1 MVKTIGV
8 LILCT
13 LLLAIAM
20 SAAGTVSPKNSLCVM
35 ESVTDPFTSERGGG
49 PDGFGYTWNDHPY
62 NWFDIRGLPHT
73 IEVEG
78 LRDDNVIGFFDISGM
93 SPAFKYFWYEV
104 DEFCVGSNGYISFSD
119 KYLMAHPFQRPPS
132 TRRPDD
138 VLFAFVEDLTF
149 VYDQGDTG
157 HVYYNWE
164 DFGDT
169 CIVQFQDVPFWGNV
183 PGGCEGRNTFEIILV
198 AQPDTQGLIIYQ
210 WEHLEGDGS
219 GTRYIGWEDVHGE
232 IGYEVP
238 LETAA
243 EGEAIIIENTDPENP
258 VITDLAVLK
267 AITED
272 GKGFFIYQGGTVEIW
287 ATVKNI
293 GNQDVSDASAQ
304 CVIKHEPE
312 GTVVYDET
320 KVFGDFIPGQVKT
333 LGWDTSYECI
343 DGTGTYSMTVDHLL
357 DDPYPDNDEV
367 VVELHVIELPTDLSY
382 IGEDLGYRACGT
394 WGWGARFCVP
404 DSIPGDSLLVDE
416 VSVYLYLGYPSFDI
430 WIALMDDNGLEGS
443 PGDTLADTSITVPE
457 GTPFPNWFTLQ
468 IDPPVAFREGD
479 CFCTAYIQY
488 DSYNPLFG
496 WDDTSPYSYQGYR
509 YVGYW
514 RPQEVDDGEPAFKVH
529 ALPTELYPVT
539 VTLTPDATTVEQ
551 GGQLGYTVEVT
562 NSTDENQTLGYWSD
576 VYLWT
581 GEPYAKNPVYGPI
594 FGTLKPG
601 QSKSAHIS
609 HRVPNGAP
617 LKTYTLCG
625 RIGNYP
631 GDIWTEDCFE
641 FTVVEGVT
649 DGESDGG

>member
-468 IDPPVAFREGD
+468 IDPPAAFREGD

-496 WDDTSPYSYQGYR
+496 WDDRSPYSYQGYR

-514 RPQEVDDGEPAFKVH
+514 RPHEVDDGEPAFKVH
-529 ALPTELYPVT
+529 ALSTELYPVT

-625 RIGNYP
+625 RIGFHP
-631 GDIWTEDCFE
+631 DGVWDEDCFE

-649 DGESDGG
+649 GGEGDGG